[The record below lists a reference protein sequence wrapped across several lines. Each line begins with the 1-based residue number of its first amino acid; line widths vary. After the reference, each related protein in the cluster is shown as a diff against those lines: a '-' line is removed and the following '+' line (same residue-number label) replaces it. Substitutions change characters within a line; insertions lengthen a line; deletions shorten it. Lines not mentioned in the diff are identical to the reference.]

1 MVNDKYFMKMALTL
15 AKKAEGLTNPNPLVG
30 AVLVKNGKVLSSGY
44 HKKAGSLHAEI
55 EALNKAGKRARGST
69 LYVTLEPCAHYGKT
83 PPCVDRIIE
92 EGVKRVVIGARDPNP
107 VNNGKGI
114 KRLRRKGVDVI
125 LGILQREALGINR
138 VFNLYITQKRPYVSI
153 KAAQSLDGKIA
164 TFAGHSKW
172 ITNSSS
178 RRFVHRLRSR
188 VDAVLVGV
196 NTVIKDNPRLSAR
209 AGNPKRQPMKI
220 ILDSTLK
227 TPLKSRLLSGRGKD
241 VIVAATDL
249 APKERIERF
258 KRAGI
263 DVAFFKE
270 DRGAVNIKSLLKFL
284 AKREISHI
292 LVEGGGS
299 VIASFLDKGL
309 VEEVFIFISPKIIGG
324 RDALTAVEGRGA
336 RLVSGAIKLKDIE
349 LKRFEEDILIHANV
363 YGNH

>member
-1 MVNDKYFMKMALTL
+1 MHSDEYFMKMALAL

-30 AVLVKNGKVLSSGY
+30 AVLVKNGKVLARGY
-44 HKKAGSLHAEI
+44 HKKAGSFHAEI
-55 EALNKAGKRARGST
+55 EALDKAGKRAMGST
-69 LYVTLEPCAHYGKT
+69 LYVTLEPCVHYGKT
-83 PPCVDRIIE
+83 PPCVDRIIDD
-92 EGVKRVVIGARDPNP
+92 GVKRVVIGARDPNP
-107 VNNGKGI
+107 VNKGKGI
-114 KRLRRKGVDVI
+114 KRLRSKGIDVVSG
-125 LGILQREALGINR
+125 LLQKKARGLNR

-178 RRFVHRLRSR
+178 RRFVHRLRNR

-196 NTVIKDNPRLSAR
+196 NTVIKDDPRLSAR
-209 AGNPKRQPMKI
+209 IGNSKKQPIKI

-227 TPLKSRLLSGRGKD
+227 TPLKSRLLKGREKD
-241 VIVAATDL
+241 VIVAATVL
-249 APKERIERF
+249 APKERIKRF

-270 DRGAVNIKSLLKFL
+270 DNGTVDIRSLLKFL

-292 LVEGGGS
+292 LVEGGGT
-299 VIASFLDKGL
+299 VIASFLDKGFADEL
-309 VEEVFIFISPKIIGG
+309 FIFISPKIIGG
-324 RDALTAVEGRGA
+324 KDALTSVEGRGA

-349 LKRFEEDILIHANV
+349 LKRFDEDILVHGCLQA
-363 YGNH
+363 